1 MLYNLDDEFM
11 RVCHLTQ
18 SINYSIGDEG
28 QDQKN
33 FYASFGL
40 SDLRQILQA
49 DDLCVDS
56 EESVYDC
63 VQQWINFNAG

>member
-1 MLYNLDDEFM
+1 MVMLSNLF
-11 RVCHLTQ
+11 
-18 SINYSIGDEG
+18 IIIGAEG
-28 QDQKN
+28 QDQN

>member
-1 MLYNLDDEFM
+1 MVMLSNLFIILGE
-11 RVCHLTQ
+11 
-18 SINYSIGDEG
+18 EG
-28 QDQKN
+28 QDQN

>member
-1 MLYNLDDEFM
+1 MLSNL
-11 RVCHLTQ
+11 
-18 SINYSIGDEG
+18 SIVLGAEG
-28 QDQKN
+28 QDQN